1 MDSQIITK
9 ATNVSAILVID
20 PDEKFY
26 KTFAKVLGSR
36 YHLVFTPNAA
46 LALNLVNHFP
56 FVLVYAGQNP
66 TADHGLSLIRSLKAD
81 HPAIPAIFIVKR
93 STPNLI
99 LSSFRAGAKDIITD
113 PIDSEEL
120 LDMTERVILLAVK
133 SRMAENPGQ
142 PIAHFNLKNL
152 WMQLRSDNHGY
163 VKIGIPG
170 NPKGYALKKERSLE
184 DAPPLDGPSSKPSK
198 IMKAGRHIANGD
210 GNGCDTARME
220 IFFLGHFQTLVN
232 GRIFEE
238 WPSKKGKSI
247 FAYLCYQC
255 DRPIHRDALMD
266 IFWPKSIPESARNC
280 LNVAIHGLRKRF
292 QQVDPAREFIVFK
305 DEYYSINPEIE
316 VWTDLDEF
324 RSLWHKAQSVEKS
337 RGLEAAATFYEQI
350 ATIYQGD
357 FMAEEL
363 YEDWSTMEREN
374 LKEIYLVT
382 LEKICESQF
391 QMGNLT
397 EAIGIC
403 KAILGK
409 DNCREEIYRRLM
421 SCYQK
426 IGPRNMAL
434 RAYSK
439 CVQCL
444 RNELDVEPTPA
455 TTELYEKIKAN
466 PL

>member
-1 MDSQIITK
+1 M
-9 ATNVSAILVID
+9 
-20 PDEKFY
+20 
-26 KTFAKVLGSR
+26 
-36 YHLVFTPNAA
+36 
-46 LALNLVNHFP
+46 
-56 FVLVYAGQNP
+56 
-66 TADHGLSLIRSLKAD
+66 
-81 HPAIPAIFIVKR
+81 
-93 STPNLI
+93 
-99 LSSFRAGAKDIITD
+99 
-113 PIDSEEL
+113 
-120 LDMTERVILLAVK
+120 
-133 SRMAENPGQ
+133 
-142 PIAHFNLKNL
+142 AHFNLKNL

-163 VKIGIPG
+163 VRIGIPG
-170 NPKGYALKKERSLE
+170 DPKGDALEKEGLLE
-184 DAPPLDGPSSKPSK
+184 DRPP
-198 IMKAGRHIANGD
+198 AGRPSPEPGKVLKGGGHSASNHR
-210 GNGCDTARME
+210 NRRDTARME
-220 IFFLGHFQTLVN
+220 VFFLGHFQTLIN
-232 GRIFEE
+232 GRILEE

-280 LNVAIHGLRKRF
+280 LNVAIHGLRRRF

-324 RSLWHKAQSVEKS
+324 RYLWHKAQSVEKS

-382 LEKICESQF
+382 LEKICESQI
-391 QMGNLT
+391 QIGNLT

-409 DNCREEIYRRLM
+409 DNCREEIYCRLM

-434 RAYSK
+434 KAYSK

-444 RNELDVEPTPA
+444 RDELDVEPTPA

-466 PL
+466 LL